1 MKRMQISLPN
11 RAVEWREDHLALL
24 DQRVLPQEIVF
35 NEYRDAPSVAVA
47 IREMVVR
54 GAPAIGVTAAY
65 AMVLSAMRHDW
76 DSTHNVQAI
85 EKDIS
90 TLGEA
95 RPTAVNLRWALDRM
109 RTCFQKPTKITVASL
124 LEEAQSIHQ
133 EDIQGN
139 RRMGELGAAFID
151 ESSQVIT
158 HCNAGAL
165 ATGGYGTA
173 LGVVRSAFEQNKI
186 DLVYVDE
193 TRPWFQG
200 SRLTAWELIEDQVP
214 VKLVCDSAA
223 ACAMRGDR
231 IRWMIVGADRVAA
244 NGDVANKIGTY
255 SLAVNARH
263 HGVKVMVVAPT
274 STLDMQTPNGE
285 AIRIEER
292 AHSEVLSWNEMQ
304 IGDHQTPVWN
314 PVFDIT
320 PASMVDV
327 LVTEKG
333 AVEQPNR
340 EKIERLMQ
348 KGA

>member
-1 MKRMQISLPN
+1 MQISLPN

-139 RRMGELGAAFID
+139 RRKSKLFY
-151 ESSQVIT
+151 
-158 HCNAGAL
+158 H
-165 ATGGYGTA
+165 
-173 LGVVRSAFEQNKI
+173 KI
-186 DLVYVDE
+186 LHKD
-193 TRPWFQG
+193 
-200 SRLTAWELIEDQVP
+200 
-214 VKLVCDSAA
+214 
-223 ACAMRGDR
+223 
-231 IRWMIVGADRVAA
+231 
-244 NGDVANKIGTY
+244 
-255 SLAVNARH
+255 H
-263 HGVKVMVVAPT
+263 
-274 STLDMQTPNGE
+274 
-285 AIRIEER
+285 ER
-292 AHSEVLSWNEMQ
+292 K
-304 IGDHQTPVWN
+304 P
-314 PVFDIT
+314 
-320 PASMVDV
+320 
-327 LVTEKG
+327 
-333 AVEQPNR
+333 
-340 EKIERLMQ
+340 
-348 KGA
+348 